1 MKRCNFPGSLGFE
14 DEIVAIFLIRSH
26 FLSIYKNMTIN
37 NSFPMG
43 LFKKYVITLREFY
56 FITSPVLFTKNNK
69 LLNHR
74 KEDFLYIWLFQC
86 VKLYQRK

>member
-1 MKRCNFPGSLGFE
+1 
-14 DEIVAIFLIRSH
+14 
-26 FLSIYKNMTIN
+26 
-37 NSFPMG
+37 MG

-74 KEDFLYIWLFQC
+74 KEDFLYIWLFQRI
-86 VKLYQRK
+86 KLYQRK